1 MCQLNH
7 CQILEHQSDG
17 YHTWWTLSWCT
28 DCAQMMLF
36 DQQSVC
42 FFFFRGICVLQLSKC
57 SSVKS
62 RLIDFC
68 GAIFF
73 AKDTVCTRG
82 EFLFFPSSLP
92 LDPSPLNPVSTPRGR
107 TLRTASMESNPLKN
121 AKAPWPRRHQMNPYR
136 GGRGEGGKKKQFCR
150 LSAIKA
156 WQTPSPQLPAQPG
169 LSVSKRLV
177 FEWLRCGSSESVAM
191 D

>member
-1 MCQLNH
+1 MATTPDEH
-7 CQILEHQSDG
+7 CPGVLTVHK
-17 YHTWWTLSWCT
+17 WCCST
-28 DCAQMMLF
+28 NR
-36 DQQSVC
+36 VC
-42 FFFFRGICVLQLSKC
+42 VWFFFRGICVLQLSKC

-62 RLIDFC
+62 RLIDFR

-136 GGRGEGGKKKQFCR
+136 GGRGEGGKKKTILPFKR
-150 LSAIKA
+150 HKSMTDSLPSASSAAGAKRFKETSVWMTA
-156 WQTPSPQLPAQPG
+156 MWELRVCSYG
-169 LSVSKRLV
+169 LSSQQI
-177 FEWLRCGSSESVAM
+177 VAWKKQR
-191 D
+191 